1 MKIKIQHINMQG
13 AANTVLR
20 LYSIALNTQIRQGKR
35 FQINNLSINQD
46 NKKGEQNKPRASR
59 SKEIIQ

>member
-20 LYSIALNTQIRQGKR
+20 LYSVALNTQITQQKKWTKDLKR
-35 FQINNLSINQD
+35 HFKKRLS
-46 NKKGEQNKPRASR
+46 K
-59 SKEIIQ
+59 